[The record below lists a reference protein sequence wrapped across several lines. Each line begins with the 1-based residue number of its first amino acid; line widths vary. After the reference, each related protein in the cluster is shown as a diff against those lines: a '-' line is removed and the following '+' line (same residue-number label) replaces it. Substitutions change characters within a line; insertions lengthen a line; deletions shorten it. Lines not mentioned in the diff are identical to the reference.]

1 MKKLGMFLLLAW
13 IAFQVSAQKI
23 SVSGTIIDG
32 ELNEPMA
39 SAAVALLKAD
49 STLAAG
55 GSTDLNGKFRLSAKS
70 ASYILRVSFMGYKT
84 IFKNLTLSSQ
94 KPQVALGNITMD
106 VNSVMLKGAEVTAR
120 LAKVEMK
127 EDTFVYNSSAYRVP
141 EGSALEELVK
151 KLPGAEVDDDGTIKI
166 NGKEVKKI
174 MVDGKEFF
182 DNDTKMAMKNL
193 PTNIIDKIK
202 AYDKQSDYAKMTGID
217 DGEEETVLDLSIKKG
232 MNQGWMANTDLGY
245 GTEDRYTGKVMVN
258 HFTDRLQLS
267 LIGSINNVNDQGF
280 PGGGFRGFGGGGT
293 SGQVTSKMVGLNLA
307 WDNGRKDREA
317 GAFKVNG
324 NVRYSFK
331 NTDNWSLVNAEKFL
345 STGSSS
351 SFSNN
356 DSRSLSGATNVNANF
371 RLEWSP
377 DTLTRILF
385 RPNFSYTKNYSN
397 GDDKSITFNQDPY
410 AFVTDP
416 LKDDLTQLFADSA
429 VVNRNDKETLS
440 NTDSKSVDGMLMIN
454 RRLNS
459 AGRNIT
465 LRLNG
470 GYTNSG
476 STSFS
481 KSMTYYYLQNGQ
493 QDYNHQYNVN
503 PSTTY
508 NYSADL
514 SYSEPIFRGANL
526 QFSYKFQYRYS
537 DSDRSMYSLDSLLSK
552 AAGGDEQFEQ
562 FLQYQSE
569 GFPLTFLPGED
580 YLELCKNYRNSQ
592 YATYTEYNQEANVM
606 FRYRVGDFRFNAGAS
621 FQPQKTYM
629 DYQKGSMDT
638 SVVRQVFNWAP
649 RIDLRYKISKTS
661 MLRFRYNG
669 RAGQPSMTNLLDV
682 VDDSDPLSIS
692 RGNPGLKPSWTNTF
706 FMFYNNYIP
715 DKQRGWVFHIN
726 AQMVNNSINTAVLYD
741 ESTGK
746 TLSMPMNING
756 NWNTSGA
763 IMFNTALGEKKY
775 FNLSTFS
782 NIRYNN
788 DVGYIS
794 SNADFSDIYGTIT
807 ADEILDMTQKSITR
821 SWNLGERLNLN
832 YRNDF
837 LDLGING
844 NINYQHA
851 RNDIQESANLD
862 TYTFSYGASAIFN
875 MPWNM
880 SLSTDLSEESRR
892 GYSDASMNTNELIW
906 NAQLSQSFLKGN
918 AATVSVQWYDILRQ
932 RSNISR
938 TLSALER
945 RDTWTNAINS
955 YVMVHFIYRLNLM
968 GGKEGRAGMPMG
980 PGMGPGGHGERRGPA
995 PMGFGGPR

>member
-23 SVSGTIIDG
+23 SVSGTVMDG

-55 GSTDLNGKFRLSAKS
+55 VSTDFNGKFKLSAKS
-70 ASYILRVSFMGYKT
+70 GSYILRVSFMGYRT
-84 IFKNLTLSSQ
+84 VYQNLTLSKQ
-94 KPQVALGNITMD
+94 KSNVTLAPITMN
-106 VNSVMLKGAEVTAR
+106 VNPVMLKGAEITAR
-120 LAKVEMK
+120 QSKVEMK

-151 KLPGAEVDDDGTIKI
+151 KLPGAEVDEDGTIKI

-182 DNDTKMAMKNL
+182 NNDTKMAMKNL

-202 AYDKQSDYAKMTGID
+202 AYDKQSDYSKMTGID

-232 MNQGWMANTDLGY
+232 MNQGWMTNVDLGY

-258 HFTDRLQLS
+258 RFTDRLQLS
-267 LIGSINNVNDQGF
+267 LIGSMNNTNDQGF
-280 PGGGFRGFGGGGT
+280 PGGGFRGFGGGS
-293 SGQVTSKMVGLNLA
+293 SGQVTSRMVGLNFD
-307 WDNGRKDREA
+307 WENGKKDREA
-317 GAFKVNG
+317 GALELNG
-324 NVRYSFK
+324 NVRYSYRS
-331 NTDNWSLVNAEKFL
+331 TDNWSKVNSERFL
-345 STGSSS
+345 SSGSSS
-351 SFSNN
+351 SFGNSEN
-356 DSRSLSGATNVNANF
+356 RSLSDATSVNANF
-371 RLEWSP
+371 RLQWSP
-377 DTLTRILF
+377 DSMTRIMF
-385 RPNFSYTKNYSN
+385 RPNFSYSKNNSN
-397 GDDKSITFNQDPY
+397 SDALSLTFNQDPY
-410 AFVTDP
+410 AFVSNP
-416 LKDDLTQLFADSA
+416 LTDDLTQLFADSA
-429 VVNRNDKETLS
+429 VVNKNDNESTS
-440 NTDSKSVDGMLMIN
+440 DSESKSFDGMLMIN

-459 AGRNIT
+459 TGRNIT

-470 GYTNSG
+470 GYSDSK

-481 KSMTYYYLQNGQ
+481 KSLTNYFLQDARE
-493 QDYNHQYNVN
+493 DYNHQYNLN
-503 PSTTY
+503 PSKSY

-514 SYSEPIFRGANL
+514 SYSEPIFTGANL

-537 DSDRSMYSLDSLLSK
+537 DSDRSMYSLDSLLAK
-552 AAGGDEQFEQ
+552 AADGDEQFEQ
-562 FLQYQSE
+562 FLQYQAD

-580 YLELCKNYRNSQ
+580 FLELCKNYRNSQ
-592 YATYTEYNQEANVM
+592 YATYTEYNQEANAM
-606 FRYRVGDFRFNAGAS
+606 FRYRLGDFKLNAGAS

-629 DYQKGSMDT
+629 DYQKGDLDT

-649 RIDLRYKISKTS
+649 RVDVRYKISKTS
-661 MLRFRYNG
+661 MLRFRYSG

-682 VDDSDPLSIS
+682 VDDSNPLSIS

-715 DKQRGWVFHIN
+715 DLQRGWVFHLN
-726 AQMVNNSINTAVLYD
+726 ANIMNNNISTAMLYD
-741 ESTGK
+741 EATGK

-756 NWNTSGA
+756 NWNSSGM
-763 IMFNTALGEKKY
+763 IMFNSALGEKKY
-775 FNLSTFS
+775 FNISTFTS
-782 NIRYNN
+782 ARYNN
-788 DVGYIS
+788 EVGYVS
-794 SNADFSDIYGTIT
+794 SNADFKDVYATIT
-807 ADEILDMTQKSITR
+807 ADEILKQTQKSTTR
-821 SWNLGERLNLN
+821 TWNLGERLNLN
-832 YRNDF
+832 FRNDL
-837 LDLGING
+837 LDLGVNG

-851 RNDIQESANLD
+851 RNDIQENANLD
-862 TYTFSYGASAIFN
+862 TYTFSYGASAIIN

-880 SLSTDLSEESRR
+880 SLSTDLTEESRR
-892 GYSDASMNTNELIW
+892 GYNDASMNTNELIW

-918 AATVSVQWYDILRQ
+918 AATVSVQWFDILRQ

-980 PGMGPGGHGERRGPA
+980 PGGGPGGHRGPA
-995 PMGFGGPR
+995 PLGFGGPR

>member
-23 SVSGTIIDG
+23 SVSGTVMDG

-55 GSTDLNGKFRLSAKS
+55 VSTDFNGKFKLSAKS
-70 ASYILRVSFMGYKT
+70 GSYILRVSFMGYRT
-84 IFKNLTLSSQ
+84 VYQNLTLSKQ
-94 KPQVALGNITMD
+94 KSNVTLAPITMN
-106 VNSVMLKGAEVTAR
+106 VNPVMLKGAEITAR
-120 LAKVEMK
+120 QSKVEMK

-151 KLPGAEVDDDGTIKI
+151 KLPGAEVDEDGTIKI

-182 DNDTKMAMKNL
+182 NNDTKMAMKNL

-202 AYDKQSDYAKMTGID
+202 AYDKQSDYSKMTGID

-232 MNQGWMANTDLGY
+232 MNQGWMTNVDLGY

-258 HFTDRLQLS
+258 RFTDRLQLS
-267 LIGSINNVNDQGF
+267 LIGSMNNTNDQGF
-280 PGGGFRGFGGGGT
+280 PGGGFRGFGGGS
-293 SGQVTSKMVGLNLA
+293 SGQVTSRMVGLNFD
-307 WDNGRKDREA
+307 WENGKKDREA
-317 GAFKVNG
+317 GALELNG
-324 NVRYSFK
+324 NVRYSYRS
-331 NTDNWSLVNAEKFL
+331 TDNWSKVNSERFL
-345 STGSSS
+345 SSGSSS
-351 SFSNN
+351 SFGNSEN
-356 DSRSLSGATNVNANF
+356 RSLSDATSVNANF
-371 RLEWSP
+371 RLQWSP
-377 DTLTRILF
+377 DSMTRIMF
-385 RPNFSYTKNYSN
+385 RPNFSYSKNNSN
-397 GDDKSITFNQDPY
+397 SDALSLTFNQDPY
-410 AFVTDP
+410 AFVSNP
-416 LKDDLTQLFADSA
+416 LTDDLTQLFADSA
-429 VVNRNDKETLS
+429 VVNKNDNESTS
-440 NTDSKSVDGMLMIN
+440 DSESKSFDGMLMIN

-459 AGRNIT
+459 TGRNIT

-470 GYTNSG
+470 GYSDSK

-481 KSMTYYYLQNGQ
+481 KSLTNYYLQDARE
-493 QDYNHQYNVN
+493 DYNHQYNLN
-503 PSTTY
+503 PSKSY

-514 SYSEPIFRGANL
+514 SYSEPIFTGANL

-537 DSDRSMYSLDSLLSK
+537 DSDRSMYSLDSLLAK
-552 AAGGDEQFEQ
+552 AADGDEQFEQ
-562 FLQYQSE
+562 FLQYQAD

-580 YLELCKNYRNSQ
+580 FLELCKNYRSSQ
-592 YATYTEYNQEANVM
+592 YATYTEYNQEANAM
-606 FRYRVGDFRFNAGAS
+606 FRYRLGDFKLNAGAS

-629 DYQKGSMDT
+629 DYQKGDLDT

-649 RIDLRYKISKTS
+649 RVDVRYKISKTS
-661 MLRFRYNG
+661 MLRFRYSG

-682 VDDSDPLSIS
+682 VDDSNPLSIS

-715 DKQRGWVFHIN
+715 DLQRGWVFHLN
-726 AQMVNNSINTAVLYD
+726 ANIMNNNISTAVLYD
-741 ESTGK
+741 EATGK

-756 NWNTSGA
+756 NWNSSGM
-763 IMFNTALGEKKY
+763 IMFNSALGEKKY
-775 FNLSTFS
+775 FNISTFTS
-782 NIRYNN
+782 ARYNN
-788 DVGYIS
+788 EVGYVS
-794 SNADFSDIYGTIT
+794 SNADFKDVYATIT
-807 ADEILDMTQKSITR
+807 ADEILKQTQKSTTR
-821 SWNLGERLNLN
+821 TWNLGERLNLN
-832 YRNDF
+832 FRNDL
-837 LDLGING
+837 LDLGVNG

-851 RNDIQESANLD
+851 RNDIQENANLD
-862 TYTFSYGASAIFN
+862 TYTFSYGASAIIN

-880 SLSTDLSEESRR
+880 SLSTDLTEESRR
-892 GYSDASMNTNELIW
+892 GYNDASMNTNELIW

-918 AATVSVQWYDILRQ
+918 AATVSVQWFDILRQ

-980 PGMGPGGHGERRGPA
+980 PGGGPGGHRGPA
-995 PMGFGGPR
+995 PLGFGGPR

>member
-1 MKKLGMFLLLAW
+1 MKKLGVFLLLAW

-23 SVSGTIIDG
+23 SVSGTVMDG

-55 GSTDLNGKFRLSAKS
+55 VSTDFNGKFKLSAKS
-70 ASYILRVSFMGYKT
+70 GSYILRVSFMGYRT
-84 IFKNLTLSSQ
+84 VYQNLTLTRQ
-94 KPQVALGNITMD
+94 KSNVTLAPITMN
-106 VNSVMLKGAEVTAR
+106 VNPVMLKGAEVTAR

-151 KLPGAEVDDDGTIKI
+151 KLPGAEVDEDGTIKI

-182 DNDTKMAMKNL
+182 NNDTKMAMKNL

-202 AYDKQSDYAKMTGID
+202 AYDKQSDYSKMTGID

-232 MNQGWMANTDLGY
+232 MNQGWMTNVDLGY

-258 HFTDRLQLS
+258 RFTDRLQLS
-267 LIGSINNVNDQGF
+267 LIGSMNNTNDQGF
-280 PGGGFRGFGGGGT
+280 PGGGFRGWGRGS
-293 SGQVTSKMVGLNLA
+293 SGQVTSRMVGLNFD
-307 WDNGRKDREA
+307 WENGKKDREA
-317 GAFKVNG
+317 GALELNG
-324 NVRYSFK
+324 NVRYSYRS
-331 NTDNWSLVNAEKFL
+331 TDNWSKVNSERFL
-345 STGSSS
+345 SSGNSS
-351 SFSNN
+351 SFGNSEN
-356 DSRSLSGATNVNANF
+356 RSLSGATSVNANF
-371 RLEWSP
+371 RLQWSP
-377 DTLTRILF
+377 DTMTRIMF
-385 RPNFSYTKNYSN
+385 RPNFSYSKNNSN
-397 GDDKSITFNQDPY
+397 SDALSLTFNQDPY
-410 AFVTDP
+410 AFVSNP
-416 LKDDLTQLFADSA
+416 LTDDLTQLFADSA
-429 VVNRNDKETLS
+429 VVNKNDNESTS
-440 NTDSKSVDGMLMIN
+440 DSESKSFDGMLMIN

-459 AGRNIT
+459 TGRNIT

-470 GYTNSG
+470 GYSDSK

-481 KSMTYYYLQNGQ
+481 KSLTNYYLQDARE
-493 QDYNHQYNVN
+493 DYNHQYNLN
-503 PSTTY
+503 PSKSY

-514 SYSEPIFRGANL
+514 SYSEPIFTGANL

-537 DSDRSMYSLDSLLSK
+537 DSDRSMYSLDSLLAK
-552 AAGGDEQFEQ
+552 AADGDEQFEQ
-562 FLQYQSE
+562 FLQYQAD

-580 YLELCKNYRNSQ
+580 FLELCKNYRNSQ
-592 YATYTEYNQEANVM
+592 YATYTEYNQEANAM
-606 FRYRVGDFRFNAGAS
+606 FRYRLGDFRLNAGAS

-629 DYQKGSMDT
+629 DYQKGDLDT

-649 RIDLRYKISKTS
+649 RVDVRYKISKTS
-661 MLRFRYNG
+661 MLRFRYSG

-682 VDDSDPLSIS
+682 VDDSNPLSIS

-715 DKQRGWVFHIN
+715 DLQRGWVFHLN
-726 AQMVNNSINTAVLYD
+726 ANIMNNNISTAMLYD
-741 ESTGK
+741 EATGK

-756 NWNTSGA
+756 NWNSSGM
-763 IMFNTALGEKKY
+763 IMFNSALGEKKY
-775 FNLSTFS
+775 FNISTFTS
-782 NIRYNN
+782 ARYKNE
-788 DVGYIS
+788 VGYVS
-794 SNADFSDIYGTIT
+794 SNADFKDVYATIT
-807 ADEILDMTQKSITR
+807 ADEILKQTQKSTTR
-821 SWNLGERLNLN
+821 TWNLGERLNLN
-832 YRNDF
+832 FRNDL
-837 LDLGING
+837 LDLGVNG

-851 RNDIQESANLD
+851 RNDIQENANLD
-862 TYTFSYGASAIFN
+862 TYTFSYGASAIIN

-880 SLSTDLSEESRR
+880 SLSTDLTEESRR
-892 GYSDASMNTNELIW
+892 GYNDASMNTNELIW

-918 AATVSVQWYDILRQ
+918 AATVSVQWFDILRQ

-980 PGMGPGGHGERRGPA
+980 PGGRPGGHAA
-995 PMGFGGPR
+995 PMRIGFGGPR

>member
-23 SVSGTIIDG
+23 SVSGTVMDG

-55 GSTDLNGKFRLSAKS
+55 VSTDFNGKFKLSAKS
-70 ASYILRVSFMGYKT
+70 GSYILRVSFMGYRT
-84 IFKNLTLSSQ
+84 VYQNLTLSKQ
-94 KPQVALGNITMD
+94 KSNVTLAPITMN
-106 VNSVMLKGAEVTAR
+106 VNPVMLKGAEITAR
-120 LAKVEMK
+120 QSKVEMK

-151 KLPGAEVDDDGTIKI
+151 KLPGAEVDEDGTIKI

-182 DNDTKMAMKNL
+182 NNDTKMAMKNL

-202 AYDKQSDYAKMTGID
+202 AYDKQSDYSKMTGID

-232 MNQGWMANTDLGY
+232 MNQGWMTNVDLGY

-258 HFTDRLQLS
+258 RFTDRLQLS
-267 LIGSINNVNDQGF
+267 LIGSMNNTNDQGF
-280 PGGGFRGFGGGGT
+280 PGGGFRGFGGGS
-293 SGQVTSKMVGLNLA
+293 SGQVTSRMVGLNFD
-307 WDNGRKDREA
+307 WENGKKDREA
-317 GAFKVNG
+317 GALELNG
-324 NVRYSFK
+324 NVRYSYRS
-331 NTDNWSLVNAEKFL
+331 TDNWSKVNSERFL
-345 STGSSS
+345 SSGSSS
-351 SFSNN
+351 SFGNSEN
-356 DSRSLSGATNVNANF
+356 RSLSDATSVNANF
-371 RLEWSP
+371 RLQWSP
-377 DTLTRILF
+377 DSMTRIMF
-385 RPNFSYTKNYSN
+385 RPNFSYSKNNSN
-397 GDDKSITFNQDPY
+397 SDGLSLTFNQDPY
-410 AFVTDP
+410 AFVSNP
-416 LKDDLTQLFADSA
+416 LTDDLTQLFADSA
-429 VVNRNDKETLS
+429 VVNKNDNESTS
-440 NTDSKSVDGMLMIN
+440 DSESKSFDGMLMIN

-459 AGRNIT
+459 TGRNIT

-470 GYTNSG
+470 GYSDSK

-481 KSMTYYYLQNGQ
+481 KSLTNYYLQDARE
-493 QDYNHQYNVN
+493 DYNHQYNLN
-503 PSTTY
+503 PSKSY

-514 SYSEPIFRGANL
+514 SYSEPIFTGANL

-537 DSDRSMYSLDSLLSK
+537 DSDRSMYSLDSLLAK
-552 AAGGDEQFEQ
+552 AADGDEQFEQ
-562 FLQYQSE
+562 FLQYQAD

-580 YLELCKNYRNSQ
+580 FLELCKNYRNSQ
-592 YATYTEYNQEANVM
+592 YATYTEYNQEANAM
-606 FRYRVGDFRFNAGAS
+606 FRYRLGDFKLNAGAS

-629 DYQKGSMDT
+629 DYQKGDLDT

-649 RIDLRYKISKTS
+649 RVDVRYKISKTS
-661 MLRFRYNG
+661 MLRFRYSG

-682 VDDSDPLSIS
+682 VDDSNPLSIS

-715 DKQRGWVFHIN
+715 DLQRGWVFHLN
-726 AQMVNNSINTAVLYD
+726 ANIMNNNISTAMLYD
-741 ESTGK
+741 EATGK

-756 NWNTSGA
+756 NWNSSGM
-763 IMFNTALGEKKY
+763 IMFNSALGEKKY
-775 FNLSTFS
+775 FNISTFTS
-782 NIRYNN
+782 ARYNN
-788 DVGYIS
+788 EVGYVS
-794 SNADFSDIYGTIT
+794 SNADFKDVYATIT
-807 ADEILDMTQKSITR
+807 ADEILKQTQKSTTR
-821 SWNLGERLNLN
+821 TWNLGERLNLN
-832 YRNDF
+832 FRNDL
-837 LDLGING
+837 LDLGVNG

-851 RNDIQESANLD
+851 RNDIQENANLD
-862 TYTFSYGASAIFN
+862 TYTFSYGASAIIN

-880 SLSTDLSEESRR
+880 SLSTDLTEESRR
-892 GYSDASMNTNELIW
+892 GYNDASMNTNELIW

-918 AATVSVQWYDILRQ
+918 AATVSVQWFDILRQ

-980 PGMGPGGHGERRGPA
+980 PGGGPGGHRGPA
-995 PMGFGGPR
+995 PLGFGGPR

>member
-13 IAFQVSAQKI
+13 MAIQVSAQKI
-23 SVSGTIIDG
+23 AVNGSVIDG

-55 GSTDLNGKFRLSAKS
+55 ASTDFNGKFKLSAKS
-70 ASYILRVSFMGYKT
+70 GSYILRVSFMGYRT
-84 IFKNLTLSSQ
+84 VYKNLTLTKQ
-94 KPQVALGNITMD
+94 KPTVTLDQITLN
-106 VNSVMLKGAEVTAR
+106 VNPVMLKGAEVTAR
-120 LAKVEMK
+120 LSKVEMK

-151 KLPGAEVDDDGTIKI
+151 KLPGAEVDEDGTIKI

-232 MNQGWMANTDLGY
+232 MNKGWMTNVDLGY
-245 GTEDRYTGKVMVN
+245 GTEERYTGKVMVN
-258 HFTDRLQLS
+258 RFTDRLQMS
-267 LIGSINNVNDQGF
+267 LIGSMNNTNDQGF
-280 PGGGFRGFGGGGT
+280 PGGGFRGFGGGG
-293 SGQVTSKMVGLNLA
+293 SGQVTSKMVGLNFS
-307 WDNGRKDREA
+307 WENGKKDREA
-317 GAFKVNG
+317 GALELNG
-324 NVRYSFK
+324 NVRYSYRS
-331 NTDNWSLVNAEKFL
+331 TDSWSKVNSERFL
-345 STGSSS
+345 SSGSSS
-351 SFSNN
+351 SFGNSE
-356 DSRSLSGATNVNANF
+356 DRSLSGATSVNANF
-371 RLEWSP
+371 RLQWSP
-377 DTLTRILF
+377 DSMTRIMF
-385 RPNFSYTKNYSN
+385 RPNFFYSKNNSNSN
-397 GDDKSITFNQDPY
+397 GLSLTFNQDPY
-410 AFVTDP
+410 AFVSNP
-416 LKDDLTQLFADSA
+416 LTDDLTQLFADSA
-429 VVNRNDKETLS
+429 VVNKNDNESTS
-440 NTDSKSVDGMLMIN
+440 DSESKSFDGMLMIN

-459 AGRNIT
+459 TGRNIT
-465 LRLNG
+465 LRLRG
-470 GYTNSG
+470 GYSDSE

-481 KSMTYYYLQNGQ
+481 KSMTNYYLQDARK
-493 QDYNHQYNVN
+493 DYNHQYNLN
-503 PSTTY
+503 PSQSY

-514 SYSEPIFRGANL
+514 SYSEPIFTGANL

-537 DSDRSMYSLDSLLSK
+537 DSDRSMYSLDSLLAK
-552 AAGGDEQFEQ
+552 AADGDEQFEQ
-562 FLQYQSE
+562 FLKYQAD

-580 YLELCKNYRNSQ
+580 FLELCKNYRNSQ

-606 FRYRVGDFRFNAGAS
+606 FRYRLGDFRLNAGVS

-629 DYQKGSMDT
+629 DYQKGDLDT

-649 RIDLRYKISKTS
+649 RVDLRYKISKTS
-661 MLRFRYNG
+661 MLRFRYSG

-682 VDDSDPLSIS
+682 VDDSNPLSIS

-715 DKQRGWVFHIN
+715 ELQRGWVFHLN
-726 AQMVNNSINTAVLYD
+726 ANMMNNNISTAVLYD
-741 ESTGK
+741 EATGK
-746 TLSMPMNING
+746 TLSMPLNING
-756 NWNTSGA
+756 NWNTSGMV
-763 IMFNTALGEKKY
+763 MFNSALGEKKY
-775 FNLSTFS
+775 FNISTFT
-782 NIRYNN
+782 NVRYNN
-788 DVGYIS
+788 EVGYVS
-794 SNADFSDIYGTIT
+794 SNADFKDVYATIT
-807 ADEILDMTQKSITR
+807 ADEILKQTQKSTTR
-821 SWNLGERLNLN
+821 TWNLGERLNLN
-832 YRNDF
+832 FRNDL
-837 LDLGING
+837 LDLGVNG

-851 RNDIQESANLD
+851 RNDIQENANLD
-862 TYTFSYGASAIFN
+862 TYTFSYGASAIVN

-880 SLSTDLSEESRR
+880 SLSADLTEESRR
-892 GYSDASMNTNELIW
+892 GYNDASMNTNELIW

-945 RDTWTNAINS
+945 RDSWTNAINS

-968 GGKEGRAGMPMG
+968 GGKEGRVGMPMG
-980 PGMGPGGHGERRGPA
+980 PGGGPGGHAA
-995 PMGFGGPR
+995 PMRIGFGGPR

>member
-1 MKKLGMFLLLAW
+1 MKKLGVFLLLAW
-13 IAFQVSAQKI
+13 IAFQASAQKI
-23 SVSGTIIDG
+23 SVSGTVMDG

-55 GSTDLNGKFRLSAKS
+55 VSTDFNGKFKLSAKS
-70 ASYILRVSFMGYKT
+70 GSYILRVSFMGYRT
-84 IFKNLTLSSQ
+84 IYQNLTLTKQ
-94 KPQVALGNITMD
+94 KSNVTLAPITMN
-106 VNSVMLKGAEVTAR
+106 VNPVMLKGAEVTAR

-151 KLPGAEVDDDGTIKI
+151 KLPGAEVEEDGTIKI

-202 AYDKQSDYAKMTGID
+202 AYDKQSDYSKMTGID
-217 DGEEETVLDLSIKKG
+217 DGEEETVLDLTIKKG
-232 MNQGWMANTDLGY
+232 MNQGWMTNVDLGY

-258 HFTDRLQLS
+258 HFTDRLQMS
-267 LIGSINNVNDQGF
+267 LIGSMNNTNDQGF
-280 PGGGFRGFGGGGT
+280 PGGGFRGFGGG
-293 SGQVTSKMVGLNLA
+293 SNGQVTSKMVGLNFA
-307 WDNGRKDREA
+307 WENGKKDREA
-317 GAFKVNG
+317 GALELNG
-324 NVRYSFK
+324 NVRYSYRS
-331 NTDNWSLVNAEKFL
+331 TDNWSKVNSERFL
-345 STGSSS
+345 SSGSSS
-351 SFSNN
+351 SFGNSEN
-356 DSRSLSGATNVNANF
+356 RSLSDATSVNANF
-371 RLEWSP
+371 RLQWSP
-377 DTLTRILF
+377 DTMTRIMF
-385 RPNFSYTKNYSN
+385 RPNFSYSKNNSN
-397 GDDKSITFNQDPY
+397 SSGLSLTFNQDPY
-410 AFVTDP
+410 AFVSNP
-416 LKDDLTQLFADSA
+416 LTDDLTQLFADSA
-429 VVNRNDKETLS
+429 VVNKNDNESTS
-440 NTDSKSVDGMLMIN
+440 DSESKSFDGMLMIN

-459 AGRNIT
+459 TGRNIT

-470 GYTNSG
+470 GYSDSE
-476 STSFS
+476 STSFN
-481 KSMTYYYLQNGQ
+481 KSMTSYYLQDARE
-493 QDYNHQYNVN
+493 DYNHQYNLN
-503 PSTTY
+503 PSKSY

-514 SYSEPIFRGANL
+514 SYSEPIFTGANL

-552 AAGGDEQFEQ
+552 AADGDEQFEQ
-562 FLQYQSE
+562 FLQYQAD

-580 YLELCKNYRNSQ
+580 FLELCKNYRNSQ
-592 YATYTEYNQEANVM
+592 YATYTEYNQEANAM
-606 FRYRVGDFRFNAGAS
+606 FRYRLGDFRLNAGAS

-629 DYQKGSMDT
+629 DYQKGDMDT

-649 RIDLRYKISKTS
+649 RVDIRYKISKTS
-661 MLRFRYNG
+661 MLRFRYSG

-682 VDDSDPLSIS
+682 VDDSNPLSIS

-715 DKQRGWVFHIN
+715 ELQRGWVFHLN
-726 AQMVNNSINTAVLYD
+726 ANMMNNNISTAVLYD
-741 ESTGK
+741 EATGK

-756 NWNTSGA
+756 NWNSSGM
-763 IMFNTALGEKKY
+763 IMFNSALGEKKY
-775 FNLSTFS
+775 FNISTFT
-782 NIRYNN
+782 NVRYNN
-788 DVGYIS
+788 EVGYVS
-794 SNADFSDIYGTIT
+794 SNADFKDVYATIT
-807 ADEILDMTQKSITR
+807 ADEILKQTQKSTTR
-821 SWNLGERLNLN
+821 TWNLGERLNLN
-832 YRNDF
+832 FRNDL
-837 LDLGING
+837 LDLGVNG

-851 RNDIQESANLD
+851 RNDIQENANLD
-862 TYTFSYGASAIFN
+862 TYTFSYGASAIIN
-875 MPWNM
+875 MPWSM
-880 SLSTDLSEESRR
+880 SLSTDLTEESRR
-892 GYSDASMNTNELIW
+892 GYNDASMNTNELIW

-945 RDTWTNAINS
+945 RDSWTNAINS

-980 PGMGPGGHGERRGPA
+980 PGGGHGERRGPA
-995 PMGFGGPR
+995 PLGFGGPR

>member
-23 SVSGTIIDG
+23 SVSGTVMDG

-55 GSTDLNGKFRLSAKS
+55 VSTDFNGKFKLSAKS
-70 ASYILRVSFMGYKT
+70 GSYILRVSFMGYRT
-84 IFKNLTLSSQ
+84 VYQNLTLSKQ
-94 KPQVALGNITMD
+94 KSNVTLAPITMN
-106 VNSVMLKGAEVTAR
+106 VNPVMLKGAEITAR
-120 LAKVEMK
+120 QSKVEMK

-151 KLPGAEVDDDGTIKI
+151 KLPGAEVDEDGTIKI

-182 DNDTKMAMKNL
+182 NNDTKMAMKNL

-202 AYDKQSDYAKMTGID
+202 AYDKQSDYSKMTGID

-232 MNQGWMANTDLGY
+232 MNQGWMTNVDLGY

-258 HFTDRLQLS
+258 RFTDRLQLS
-267 LIGSINNVNDQGF
+267 LIGSMNNTNDQGF
-280 PGGGFRGFGGGGT
+280 PGGGFRGFGGGS
-293 SGQVTSKMVGLNLA
+293 SGQVTSRMVGLNFD
-307 WDNGRKDREA
+307 WENGKKDREA
-317 GAFKVNG
+317 GALELNG
-324 NVRYSFK
+324 NVRYSYRS
-331 NTDNWSLVNAEKFL
+331 TDNWSKVNSERFL
-345 STGSSS
+345 SSGSSS
-351 SFSNN
+351 SFGNSEN
-356 DSRSLSGATNVNANF
+356 RSLSDATSVNANF
-371 RLEWSP
+371 RLQWSP
-377 DTLTRILF
+377 DSMTRIMF
-385 RPNFSYTKNYSN
+385 RPNFSYSKNNSN
-397 GDDKSITFNQDPY
+397 SDALSLTFNQDPY
-410 AFVTDP
+410 AFVSNP
-416 LKDDLTQLFADSA
+416 LTDDLTQLFADSA
-429 VVNRNDKETLS
+429 VVNKNDNESTS
-440 NTDSKSVDGMLMIN
+440 DSESKSFDGMLMIN

-459 AGRNIT
+459 TGRNIT

-470 GYTNSG
+470 GYSDSK

-481 KSMTYYYLQNGQ
+481 KSLTNYFLQDARE
-493 QDYNHQYNVN
+493 DYNHQYNLN
-503 PSTTY
+503 PSKSY

-514 SYSEPIFRGANL
+514 SYSEPIFTGANL

-537 DSDRSMYSLDSLLSK
+537 DSDRSMYSLDSLLAK
-552 AAGGDEQFEQ
+552 AADGDEQFEQ
-562 FLQYQSE
+562 FLQYQAD

-580 YLELCKNYRNSQ
+580 FLELCKNYRNSQ
-592 YATYTEYNQEANVM
+592 YATYTEYNQEANAM
-606 FRYRVGDFRFNAGAS
+606 FRYRLGDFKLNAGAS

-629 DYQKGSMDT
+629 DYQKGDLDT

-649 RIDLRYKISKTS
+649 RVDVRYKISKTS
-661 MLRFRYNG
+661 MLRFRYSG

-682 VDDSDPLSIS
+682 VDDSNPLSIS

-715 DKQRGWVFHIN
+715 DLQRGWVFHLN
-726 AQMVNNSINTAVLYD
+726 ANIMNNNISTAVLYD
-741 ESTGK
+741 EATGK

-756 NWNTSGA
+756 NWNSSGM
-763 IMFNTALGEKKY
+763 IMFNSALGEKKY
-775 FNLSTFS
+775 FNISTFTS
-782 NIRYNN
+782 ARYNN
-788 DVGYIS
+788 EVGYVS
-794 SNADFSDIYGTIT
+794 SNADFKDVYATIT
-807 ADEILDMTQKSITR
+807 ADEILKQTQKSTTR
-821 SWNLGERLNLN
+821 TWNLGERLNLN
-832 YRNDF
+832 FRNDL
-837 LDLGING
+837 LDLGVNG

-851 RNDIQESANLD
+851 RNDIQENANLD
-862 TYTFSYGASAIFN
+862 TYTFSYGASAIIN

-880 SLSTDLSEESRR
+880 SLSTDLTEESRR
-892 GYSDASMNTNELIW
+892 GYNDASMNTNELIW

-918 AATVSVQWYDILRQ
+918 AATVSVQWFDILRQ

-980 PGMGPGGHGERRGPA
+980 PGGGPGGHRGPA
-995 PMGFGGPR
+995 PLGFGGPR

>member
-23 SVSGTIIDG
+23 SVSGTVMDG

-55 GSTDLNGKFRLSAKS
+55 VSTDFNGKFKLSAKS
-70 ASYILRVSFMGYKT
+70 GSYILRVSFMGYRT
-84 IFKNLTLSSQ
+84 VYQNLTLSKQ
-94 KPQVALGNITMD
+94 KSNVTLAPITMN
-106 VNSVMLKGAEVTAR
+106 VNPVMLKGAEITAR
-120 LAKVEMK
+120 QSKVEMK

-151 KLPGAEVDDDGTIKI
+151 KLPGAEVDEDGTIKI

-202 AYDKQSDYAKMTGID
+202 AYDKQSDYSKMTGID

-232 MNQGWMANTDLGY
+232 MNQGWMTNVDLGY

-258 HFTDRLQLS
+258 RFTDRLQLS
-267 LIGSINNVNDQGF
+267 LIGSMNNTNDQGF
-280 PGGGFRGFGGGGT
+280 PGGGFRGFGGGS
-293 SGQVTSKMVGLNLA
+293 SGQVTSRMVGLNFD
-307 WDNGRKDREA
+307 WENGKKDREA
-317 GAFKVNG
+317 GALELNG
-324 NVRYSFK
+324 NVRYSYRS
-331 NTDNWSLVNAEKFL
+331 TDNWSKVNSERFL
-345 STGSSS
+345 SSGSSS
-351 SFSNN
+351 SFGNSEN
-356 DSRSLSGATNVNANF
+356 RSLSDATSVNANF
-371 RLEWSP
+371 RLQWSP
-377 DTLTRILF
+377 DSMTRIMF
-385 RPNFSYTKNYSN
+385 RPNFSYSKNNSN
-397 GDDKSITFNQDPY
+397 SDGLSLTFNQDPY
-410 AFVTDP
+410 AFVSNP
-416 LKDDLTQLFADSA
+416 LTDDLTQLFADSA
-429 VVNRNDKETLS
+429 VVNKNDNESTS
-440 NTDSKSVDGMLMIN
+440 DSESKSFDGMLMIN

-459 AGRNIT
+459 TGRNIT

-470 GYTNSG
+470 GYSDSK

-481 KSMTYYYLQNGQ
+481 KSLTNYYLQDARE
-493 QDYNHQYNVN
+493 DYNHQYNLN
-503 PSTTY
+503 PSKSY

-514 SYSEPIFRGANL
+514 SYSEPIFTGANL

-537 DSDRSMYSLDSLLSK
+537 DSDRSMYSLDSLLAK
-552 AAGGDEQFEQ
+552 AADGDEQFEQ
-562 FLQYQSE
+562 FLQYQAD

-580 YLELCKNYRNSQ
+580 FLELCKNYRNSQ
-592 YATYTEYNQEANVM
+592 YATYTEYNQEANAM
-606 FRYRVGDFRFNAGAS
+606 FRYRLGDFKLNAGAS

-629 DYQKGSMDT
+629 DYQKGDLDT

-649 RIDLRYKISKTS
+649 RVDVRYKISKTS
-661 MLRFRYNG
+661 MLRFRYSG

-682 VDDSDPLSIS
+682 VDDSNPLSIS

-715 DKQRGWVFHIN
+715 DLQRGWVFHLN
-726 AQMVNNSINTAVLYD
+726 ANIMNNNISTAVLYD
-741 ESTGK
+741 EATGK

-756 NWNTSGA
+756 NWNSSGM
-763 IMFNTALGEKKY
+763 IMFNSALGEKKY
-775 FNLSTFS
+775 FNISTFTS
-782 NIRYNN
+782 ARYNN
-788 DVGYIS
+788 EVGYVS
-794 SNADFSDIYGTIT
+794 SNADFKDVYATIT
-807 ADEILDMTQKSITR
+807 ADEILKQTQKSTTR
-821 SWNLGERLNLN
+821 TWNLGERLNLN
-832 YRNDF
+832 FRNDL
-837 LDLGING
+837 LDLGVNG

-851 RNDIQESANLD
+851 RNDIQENANLD
-862 TYTFSYGASAIFN
+862 TYTFSYGASAIIN

-880 SLSTDLSEESRR
+880 SLSTDLTEESRR
-892 GYSDASMNTNELIW
+892 GYNDASMNTNELIW

-918 AATVSVQWYDILRQ
+918 AATVSVQWFDILRQ

-980 PGMGPGGHGERRGPA
+980 PGGGPGGHRGPA
-995 PMGFGGPR
+995 PLGFGGPR

>member
-23 SVSGTIIDG
+23 SVSGTVMDG

-55 GSTDLNGKFRLSAKS
+55 VSTDFNGKFKLSAKS
-70 ASYILRVSFMGYKT
+70 GSYILRVSFMGYRT
-84 IFKNLTLSSQ
+84 VYQNLTLSKQ
-94 KPQVALGNITMD
+94 KSNVTLAPITMN
-106 VNSVMLKGAEVTAR
+106 VNPVMLKGAEITAR
-120 LAKVEMK
+120 QSKVEMK

-151 KLPGAEVDDDGTIKI
+151 KLPGAEVDEDGTIKI

-182 DNDTKMAMKNL
+182 NNDTKMAMKNL

-202 AYDKQSDYAKMTGID
+202 AYDKQSDYSKMTGID

-232 MNQGWMANTDLGY
+232 MNQGWMTNVDLGY

-258 HFTDRLQLS
+258 RFTDRLQLS
-267 LIGSINNVNDQGF
+267 LIGSMNNTNDQGF
-280 PGGGFRGFGGGGT
+280 PGGGFRGFGGGS
-293 SGQVTSKMVGLNLA
+293 SGQVTSRMVGLNFD
-307 WDNGRKDREA
+307 WENGKKDREA
-317 GAFKVNG
+317 GALELNG
-324 NVRYSFK
+324 NVRYSYRS
-331 NTDNWSLVNAEKFL
+331 TDNWSKVNSERFL
-345 STGSSS
+345 SSGSSS
-351 SFSNN
+351 SFGNSEN
-356 DSRSLSGATNVNANF
+356 RSLSDATSVNANF
-371 RLEWSP
+371 RLQWSP
-377 DTLTRILF
+377 DSMTRIMF
-385 RPNFSYTKNYSN
+385 RPNFSYSKNNSN
-397 GDDKSITFNQDPY
+397 SDALSLTFNQDPY
-410 AFVTDP
+410 AFVSNP
-416 LKDDLTQLFADSA
+416 LTDDLTQLFADSA
-429 VVNRNDKETLS
+429 VVNKNDNESTS
-440 NTDSKSVDGMLMIN
+440 DSESKSFDGMLMIN

-459 AGRNIT
+459 TGRNIT

-470 GYTNSG
+470 GYSDSK

-481 KSMTYYYLQNGQ
+481 KSLTNYFLQDARE
-493 QDYNHQYNVN
+493 DYNHQYNLN
-503 PSTTY
+503 PSKSY

-514 SYSEPIFRGANL
+514 SYSEPIFTGANL

-537 DSDRSMYSLDSLLSK
+537 DSDRSMYSLDSLLAK
-552 AAGGDEQFEQ
+552 AADGDEQFEQ
-562 FLQYQSE
+562 FLQYQAD

-580 YLELCKNYRNSQ
+580 FLELCKNYRNSQ
-592 YATYTEYNQEANVM
+592 YATYTEYNQEANAM
-606 FRYRVGDFRFNAGAS
+606 FRYRLGDFKLNAGAS
-621 FQPQKTYM
+621 FQPQNTYM
-629 DYQKGSMDT
+629 DYQKGDLDT

-649 RIDLRYKISKTS
+649 RVDVRYKISKTS
-661 MLRFRYNG
+661 MLRFRYSG

-682 VDDSDPLSIS
+682 VDDSNPLSIS

-715 DKQRGWVFHIN
+715 DLQRGWVFHLN
-726 AQMVNNSINTAVLYD
+726 ANIMNNNISTAMLYD
-741 ESTGK
+741 EATGK

-756 NWNTSGA
+756 NWNSSGM
-763 IMFNTALGEKKY
+763 IMFNSALGEKKY
-775 FNLSTFS
+775 FNISTFTS
-782 NIRYNN
+782 ARYNN
-788 DVGYIS
+788 EVGYVS
-794 SNADFSDIYGTIT
+794 SNADFKDVYATIT
-807 ADEILDMTQKSITR
+807 ADEILKQTQKSTTR
-821 SWNLGERLNLN
+821 TWNLGERLNLN
-832 YRNDF
+832 FRNDL
-837 LDLGING
+837 LDLGVNG

-851 RNDIQESANLD
+851 RNDIQENANLD
-862 TYTFSYGASAIFN
+862 TYTFSYGASAIIN

-880 SLSTDLSEESRR
+880 SLSTDLTEESRR
-892 GYSDASMNTNELIW
+892 GYNDASMNTNELIW

-918 AATVSVQWYDILRQ
+918 AATVSVQWFDILRQ

-980 PGMGPGGHGERRGPA
+980 PGGGPGGHRGPA
-995 PMGFGGPR
+995 PLGFGGPR

>member
-23 SVSGTIIDG
+23 SVSGTVMDG

-55 GSTDLNGKFRLSAKS
+55 VSTDFNGKFKLSAKS
-70 ASYILRVSFMGYKT
+70 GSYILRVSFMGYRT
-84 IFKNLTLSSQ
+84 VYQNLTLSKQ
-94 KPQVALGNITMD
+94 KSNVTLAPITMN
-106 VNSVMLKGAEVTAR
+106 VNPVMLKGAEITAR
-120 LAKVEMK
+120 QSKVEMK

-151 KLPGAEVDDDGTIKI
+151 KLPGAEVDEDGTIKI

-182 DNDTKMAMKNL
+182 NNDTKMAMKNL

-202 AYDKQSDYAKMTGID
+202 AYDKQSDYSKMTGID

-232 MNQGWMANTDLGY
+232 MNQGWMTNVDLGY

-258 HFTDRLQLS
+258 RFTDRLQLS
-267 LIGSINNVNDQGF
+267 LIGSMNNTNDQGF
-280 PGGGFRGFGGGGT
+280 PGGGFRGFGGGS
-293 SGQVTSKMVGLNLA
+293 SGQVTSRMVGLNFD
-307 WDNGRKDREA
+307 WENGKKDREA
-317 GAFKVNG
+317 GALELNG
-324 NVRYSFK
+324 NVRYSYRS
-331 NTDNWSLVNAEKFL
+331 TDNWSKVNSERFL
-345 STGSSS
+345 SSGSSS
-351 SFSNN
+351 SFGNSEN
-356 DSRSLSGATNVNANF
+356 RSLSDATSVNANF
-371 RLEWSP
+371 RLQWSP
-377 DTLTRILF
+377 DSMTRIMF
-385 RPNFSYTKNYSN
+385 RPNFSYSKNNSN
-397 GDDKSITFNQDPY
+397 SDALSLTFNQDPY
-410 AFVTDP
+410 AFVSNP
-416 LKDDLTQLFADSA
+416 LTDDLTQLFADSA
-429 VVNRNDKETLS
+429 VVNKNDNESTS
-440 NTDSKSVDGMLMIN
+440 DSESKSFDGMLMIN

-459 AGRNIT
+459 TGRNIT

-470 GYTNSG
+470 GYSDSK

-481 KSMTYYYLQNGQ
+481 KSLTNYYLQDARE
-493 QDYNHQYNVN
+493 DYNHQYNLN
-503 PSTTY
+503 PSKFY

-514 SYSEPIFRGANL
+514 SYSEPIFTGANL

-537 DSDRSMYSLDSLLSK
+537 DSDRSMYSLDSLLAK
-552 AAGGDEQFEQ
+552 AADGDEQFEQ
-562 FLQYQSE
+562 FLQYQAD

-580 YLELCKNYRNSQ
+580 FLELCKNYRNSQ
-592 YATYTEYNQEANVM
+592 YATYTEYNQEANAM
-606 FRYRVGDFRFNAGAS
+606 FRYRLGDFKLNAGAS

-629 DYQKGSMDT
+629 DYQKGDLDT

-649 RIDLRYKISKTS
+649 RVDVRYKISKTS
-661 MLRFRYNG
+661 MLRFRYSG

-682 VDDSDPLSIS
+682 VDDSNPLSIS

-715 DKQRGWVFHIN
+715 DLQRGWVFHLN
-726 AQMVNNSINTAVLYD
+726 ANIMNNNISTAVLYD
-741 ESTGK
+741 EATGK

-756 NWNTSGA
+756 NWNSSGM
-763 IMFNTALGEKKY
+763 IMFNSALGEKKY
-775 FNLSTFS
+775 FNISTFTS
-782 NIRYNN
+782 ARYNN
-788 DVGYIS
+788 EVGYVS
-794 SNADFSDIYGTIT
+794 SNADFKDVYATIT
-807 ADEILDMTQKSITR
+807 ADEILKQTQKSTTR
-821 SWNLGERLNLN
+821 TWNLGERLNLN
-832 YRNDF
+832 FRNDL
-837 LDLGING
+837 LDLGVNG

-851 RNDIQESANLD
+851 RNDIQENANLD
-862 TYTFSYGASAIFN
+862 TYTFSYGASAIIN

-880 SLSTDLSEESRR
+880 SLSTDLTEESRR
-892 GYSDASMNTNELIW
+892 GYNDASMNTNELIW

-918 AATVSVQWYDILRQ
+918 AATVSVQWFDILRQ

-980 PGMGPGGHGERRGPA
+980 PGGGPGGHRGPA
-995 PMGFGGPR
+995 PLGFGGPR

>member
-23 SVSGTIIDG
+23 SVSGTVMDG

-55 GSTDLNGKFRLSAKS
+55 VSTDFNGKFKLSAKS
-70 ASYILRVSFMGYKT
+70 GSYILRVSFMGYRT
-84 IFKNLTLSSQ
+84 VYQNLTLSKQ
-94 KPQVALGNITMD
+94 KSNVTLAPITMN
-106 VNSVMLKGAEVTAR
+106 VNPVMLKGAEITAR
-120 LAKVEMK
+120 QSKVEMK

-151 KLPGAEVDDDGTIKI
+151 KLPGAEVDEDGTIKI

-202 AYDKQSDYAKMTGID
+202 AYDKQSDYSKMTGID

-232 MNQGWMANTDLGY
+232 MNQGWMTNVDLGY

-258 HFTDRLQLS
+258 RFTDRLQLS
-267 LIGSINNVNDQGF
+267 LIGSMNNTNDQGF
-280 PGGGFRGFGGGGT
+280 PGGGFRGFGGGS
-293 SGQVTSKMVGLNLA
+293 SGQVTSRMVGLNFD
-307 WDNGRKDREA
+307 WENGKKDREA
-317 GAFKVNG
+317 GALELNG
-324 NVRYSFK
+324 NVRYSYRS
-331 NTDNWSLVNAEKFL
+331 TDNWSKVNSERFL
-345 STGSSS
+345 SSGSSS
-351 SFSNN
+351 SFGNSEN
-356 DSRSLSGATNVNANF
+356 RSLSDATSVNANF
-371 RLEWSP
+371 RLQWSP
-377 DTLTRILF
+377 DSMTRIMF
-385 RPNFSYTKNYSN
+385 RPNFSYSKNNSN
-397 GDDKSITFNQDPY
+397 SDALSLTFNQDPY
-410 AFVTDP
+410 AFVSNP
-416 LKDDLTQLFADSA
+416 LTDDLTQLFADSA
-429 VVNRNDKETLS
+429 VVNKNDNESTS
-440 NTDSKSVDGMLMIN
+440 DSESKSFDGMLMIN

-459 AGRNIT
+459 TGRNIT

-470 GYTNSG
+470 GYSDSK

-481 KSMTYYYLQNGQ
+481 KSLTNYYLQDARE
-493 QDYNHQYNVN
+493 DYNHQYNLN
-503 PSTTY
+503 PSKSY

-514 SYSEPIFRGANL
+514 SYSEPIFTGANL

-537 DSDRSMYSLDSLLSK
+537 DSDRSMYSLDSLLAK
-552 AAGGDEQFEQ
+552 AADGDEQFEQ
-562 FLQYQSE
+562 FLQYQAD

-580 YLELCKNYRNSQ
+580 FLELCKNYRNSQ
-592 YATYTEYNQEANVM
+592 YATYTEYNQEANAM
-606 FRYRVGDFRFNAGAS
+606 FRYRLGDFKLNAGAS

-629 DYQKGSMDT
+629 DYQKGDLDT

-649 RIDLRYKISKTS
+649 RVDVRYKISKTS
-661 MLRFRYNG
+661 MLRFRYSG

-682 VDDSDPLSIS
+682 VDDSNPLSIS

-715 DKQRGWVFHIN
+715 DLQRGWVFHLN
-726 AQMVNNSINTAVLYD
+726 ANIMNNNISTAVLYD
-741 ESTGK
+741 EATGK

-756 NWNTSGA
+756 NWNSSGM
-763 IMFNTALGEKKY
+763 IMFNSALGEKKY
-775 FNLSTFS
+775 FNISTFTS
-782 NIRYNN
+782 ARYNN
-788 DVGYIS
+788 EVGYVS
-794 SNADFSDIYGTIT
+794 SNADFKDVYATIT
-807 ADEILDMTQKSITR
+807 ADEILKQTQKSTTR
-821 SWNLGERLNLN
+821 TWNLGERLNLN
-832 YRNDF
+832 FRNDL
-837 LDLGING
+837 LDLGVNG

-851 RNDIQESANLD
+851 RNDIQENANLD
-862 TYTFSYGASAIFN
+862 TYTFSYGASAIIN

-880 SLSTDLSEESRR
+880 SLSTDLTEESRR
-892 GYSDASMNTNELIW
+892 GYNDASMNTNELIW

-918 AATVSVQWYDILRQ
+918 AATVSVQWFDILRQ

-980 PGMGPGGHGERRGPA
+980 PGGGPGGHRGPA
-995 PMGFGGPR
+995 PLGFGGPR

>member
-1 MKKLGMFLLLAW
+1 MMKKLGMFLLLAW
-13 IAFQVSAQKI
+13 MAIQVSAQKI
-23 SVSGTIIDG
+23 AVNGTVIDG

-55 GSTDLNGKFRLSAKS
+55 VNTDLNGKFRLSAKS
-70 ASYILRVSFMGYKT
+70 GTYILRVSFMGYKT
-84 IFKNLTLSSQ
+84 VYKNLTLTKQ
-94 KPQVALGNITMD
+94 TPQVSLDKIVLK

-151 KLPGAEVDDDGTIKI
+151 KLPGAEVDEDGTIKI

-202 AYDKQSDYAKMTGID
+202 AYDKQSDYSKMTGID

-232 MNQGWMANTDLGY
+232 MNQGWMTNVDLGY

-258 HFTDRLQLS
+258 RFTDRLQMS
-267 LIGSINNVNDQGF
+267 LIGSMNNTNDQGF
-280 PGGGFRGFGGGGT
+280 PGGGFRGWGRGS
-293 SGQVTSKMVGLNLA
+293 SGQVTSKMVGLNFA
-307 WDNGRKDREA
+307 WENGKKDREA
-317 GAFKVNG
+317 GALELNG
-324 NVRYSFK
+324 NVRYSYRS
-331 NTDNWSLVNAEKFL
+331 TDNWSKVNSERFL
-345 STGSSS
+345 SSGSSS
-351 SFSNN
+351 SFGNSE
-356 DSRSLSGATNVNANF
+356 DRSLSGATSVNANF
-371 RLEWSP
+371 RLQWSP
-377 DTLTRILF
+377 DSMTRIMF
-385 RPNFSYTKNYSN
+385 RPNFSYSKNNSNSN
-397 GDDKSITFNQDPY
+397 GLSLTFNQDPY
-410 AFVTDP
+410 AFVSNP
-416 LKDDLTQLFADSA
+416 LTDDLTQLFADSA
-429 VVNRNDKETLS
+429 VVNKNDNESSS
-440 NTDSKSVDGMLMIN
+440 NSESKSFDGMLMIN

-459 AGRNIT
+459 TGRNIT

-470 GYTNSG
+470 GYSDSE

-481 KSMTYYYLQNGQ
+481 KSMTNYYLQDARE
-493 QDYNHQYNVN
+493 DYNHQYNLN
-503 PSTTY
+503 PSKSY

-514 SYSEPIFRGANL
+514 SYSEPIFTGANL

-537 DSDRSMYSLDSLLSK
+537 DSDRSMYSLDSLLAK
-552 AAGGDEQFEQ
+552 AADGDEQFEQ
-562 FLQYQSE
+562 FLQYQAD

-580 YLELCKNYRNSQ
+580 FLELCKNYRNSQ
-592 YATYTEYNQEANVM
+592 YATYTEYNQEANAM
-606 FRYRVGDFRFNAGAS
+606 LRYRLGEFKLNAGVS

-629 DYQKGSMDT
+629 DYQKGDLDT

-649 RIDLRYKISKTS
+649 RVDLRYKISKTS
-661 MLRFRYNG
+661 MLRFRYSG

-682 VDDSDPLSIS
+682 VDDSNPLSIS

-715 DKQRGWVFHIN
+715 ELQRGWVFHLN
-726 AQMVNNSINTAVLYD
+726 AQMMNNNISTAVLYD

-756 NWNTSGA
+756 NWNSSGM
-763 IMFNTALGEKKY
+763 IMFNSALGEKKY
-775 FNLSTFS
+775 FNISTFT
-782 NIRYNN
+782 NVRYNN
-788 DVGYIS
+788 EVGYVS
-794 SNADFSDIYGTIT
+794 SNADFKDVYATIT
-807 ADEILDMTQKSITR
+807 ADEILKQTQKSITR
-821 SWNLGERLNLN
+821 TWNLGERLNLN
-832 YRNDF
+832 FRNDL
-837 LDLGING
+837 LDLGVNG

-851 RNDIQESANLD
+851 RNDIQENANLD
-862 TYTFSYGASAIFN
+862 TYTFSYGASAIIN

-880 SLSTDLSEESRR
+880 SLSTDLTEESRR
-892 GYSDASMNTNELIW
+892 GYNDASMNTNELIW

-945 RDTWTNAINS
+945 RDSWTNAINS

-980 PGMGPGGHGERRGPA
+980 PGGGPGGHRGPV
-995 PMGFGGPR
+995 PLGFGGPR

>member
-23 SVSGTIIDG
+23 SVSGTVMDG

-55 GSTDLNGKFRLSAKS
+55 VSTDFNGKFKLSAKS
-70 ASYILRVSFMGYKT
+70 GSYILRVSFMGYRT
-84 IFKNLTLSSQ
+84 VYQNLTLSKQ
-94 KPQVALGNITMD
+94 KSNVTLAPITMN
-106 VNSVMLKGAEVTAR
+106 VNPVMLKGAEITAR
-120 LAKVEMK
+120 QSKVEMK

-151 KLPGAEVDDDGTIKI
+151 KLPGAEVDEDGTIKI

-202 AYDKQSDYAKMTGID
+202 AYDKQSDYSKMTGID

-232 MNQGWMANTDLGY
+232 MNQGWMTNVDLGY

-258 HFTDRLQLS
+258 RFTDRLQLS
-267 LIGSINNVNDQGF
+267 LIGSMNNTNDQGF
-280 PGGGFRGFGGGGT
+280 PGGGFRGFGGGS
-293 SGQVTSKMVGLNLA
+293 SGQVTSRMVGLNFD
-307 WDNGRKDREA
+307 WENGKKDREA
-317 GAFKVNG
+317 GALELNG
-324 NVRYSFK
+324 NVRYSYRS
-331 NTDNWSLVNAEKFL
+331 TDNWSKVNSERFL
-345 STGSSS
+345 SSGSSS
-351 SFSNN
+351 SFGNSEN
-356 DSRSLSGATNVNANF
+356 RSLSDATSVNANF
-371 RLEWSP
+371 RLQWSP
-377 DTLTRILF
+377 DSMTRIMF
-385 RPNFSYTKNYSN
+385 RPNFSYSKNNSN
-397 GDDKSITFNQDPY
+397 SDALSLTFNQDPY
-410 AFVTDP
+410 AFVSNP
-416 LKDDLTQLFADSA
+416 LTDDLTQLFADSA
-429 VVNRNDKETLS
+429 VVNKNDNESTS
-440 NTDSKSVDGMLMIN
+440 DSESKSFDGMLMIN

-459 AGRNIT
+459 TGRNIT

-470 GYTNSG
+470 GYSDSK

-481 KSMTYYYLQNGQ
+481 KSLTNYFLQDARE
-493 QDYNHQYNVN
+493 DYNHQYNLN
-503 PSTTY
+503 PSKSY

-514 SYSEPIFRGANL
+514 SYSEPIFTGANL

-537 DSDRSMYSLDSLLSK
+537 DSDRSMYSLDSLLAK
-552 AAGGDEQFEQ
+552 AADGDEQFEQ
-562 FLQYQSE
+562 FLQYQAD

-580 YLELCKNYRNSQ
+580 FLELCKNYRNSQ
-592 YATYTEYNQEANVM
+592 YATYTEYNQEANAM
-606 FRYRVGDFRFNAGAS
+606 FRYRLGDFKLNAGAS

-629 DYQKGSMDT
+629 DYQKGDLDT

-649 RIDLRYKISKTS
+649 RVDVRYKISKTS
-661 MLRFRYNG
+661 MLRFRYSG

-682 VDDSDPLSIS
+682 VDDSNPLSIS

-715 DKQRGWVFHIN
+715 DLQRGWVFHLN
-726 AQMVNNSINTAVLYD
+726 ANIMNNNISTAVLYD
-741 ESTGK
+741 EATGK

-756 NWNTSGA
+756 NWNSSGM
-763 IMFNTALGEKKY
+763 IMFNSALGEKKY
-775 FNLSTFS
+775 FNISTFTS
-782 NIRYNN
+782 ARYNN
-788 DVGYIS
+788 EVGYVS
-794 SNADFSDIYGTIT
+794 SNADFKDVYATIT
-807 ADEILDMTQKSITR
+807 ADEILKQTQKSTTR
-821 SWNLGERLNLN
+821 TWNLGERLNLN
-832 YRNDF
+832 FRNDL
-837 LDLGING
+837 LDLGVNG

-851 RNDIQESANLD
+851 RNDIQENANLD
-862 TYTFSYGASAIFN
+862 TYTFSYGASAIIN

-880 SLSTDLSEESRR
+880 SLSTDLTEESRR
-892 GYSDASMNTNELIW
+892 GYNDASMNTNELIW

-918 AATVSVQWYDILRQ
+918 AATVSVQWFDILRQ

-980 PGMGPGGHGERRGPA
+980 PGGGPGGHRGPA
-995 PMGFGGPR
+995 PLGFGGPR